1 MKNNFK
7 TAEGFTLV
15 ELLVV
20 IAIIAILAAL
30 LLPVIS
36 AAKSK
41 AQRTTCLNNLRQVN
55 LGVRMYSDDS
65 HDASPSPGPASAT
78 NTTNVSS
85 LYAGYKE
92 LMKSYVGV
100 NGDSSPQDRLF
111 ACPAD
116 RFFPSFVTNG
126 PPPMKYVRES
136 FHDLAFSGFSSY
148 MFNGGDNVT
157 RHFGA
162 FDVTLPGLAGV
173 KLSSIKHPTRT
184 VLVAEYSS
192 SVPWSWHEPSPFLMF
207 TDAKNIVSF
216 ADGHVSYIKIYWNST
231 PYPGGTSTLAVQY
244 NPPASYD
251 YQWSPD

>member
-1 MKNNFK
+1 MKTNFQEV
-7 TAEGFTLV
+7 EGFTLV
-15 ELLVV
+15 EMLVV
-20 IAIIAILAAL
+20 IAVIAILAAS
-30 LLPVIS
+30 LLPAVS
-36 AAKSK
+36 AAKRK
-41 AQRTTCLNNLRQVN
+41 AQRTACINNLRQIN
-55 LGVRMYSDDS
+55 LGIRMYSDDS
-65 HDASPSPGPASAT
+65 QDTPPSPGPASAT

-100 NGDSSPQDRLF
+100 NGESSPRDSLF
-111 ACPAD
+111 SCPAD
-116 RFFPSFVTNG
+116 AFFPSFITNG
-126 PPPMKYVRES
+126 PPPMKYVRAS
-136 FHDLAFSGFSSY
+136 FHNLSFSSFSSY

-173 KLSSIKHPTRT
+173 KLSSIKHPSRT

-192 SVPWSWHEPSPFLMF
+192 SVPWSWHEPSPLLMF
-207 TDAKNIVSF
+207 TDAKNVVSF

-244 NPPASYD
+244 DPPASYD
-251 YQWSPD
+251 YQWSPN